1 MKHFYPLMSWS
12 EAKEAAQSGKVAIL
26 PIGTVD
32 ANGPLTP
39 LGFDYL
45 VAEEL
50 AKNAA
55 ERSDSVW
62 LPPLAY
68 GVSEALDNFPGT
80 ITMTPELLGAQV
92 DAIVRS
98 LIKTGFEHILLINN
112 HGPNQFPVE
121 YACRRIRRET
131 GVLVASINP
140 AQVSADLRG
149 DIFGETNQAIGH
161 GSEPGVSL
169 LMHLYPGSVNLEKA
183 EARPKQEFQGH
194 EVITP
199 TEIRFEGSRVNV
211 YLELEEVSV
220 TAGWSDPTEASRER
234 GGELFERMADFTV
247 RFIEEFKKMDTRAE
261 APRVQS

>member
-1 MKHFYPLMSWS
+1 MKHFYPLLSWT
-12 EAKEAAQSGKVAIL
+12 EANEAAENGRVAIL

-45 VAEEL
+45 VAEKL
-50 AKNAA
+50 AESAA
-55 ERSDSVW
+55 ERTDSVR

-80 ITMTPELLGAQV
+80 VTVTPELLGAQV
-92 DAIVRS
+92 DSIVRS
-98 LIKTGFEHILLINN
+98 LIKAGFEHILLINN

-131 GVLVASINP
+131 GVWVASINP
-140 AQVSADLRG
+140 AQLSADLRG
-149 DIFGETNQAIGH
+149 KIFGDTTKAIGH

-169 LMHLYPGSVNLEKA
+169 LMHLHPGSVNLDKA

-220 TAGWSDPTEASRER
+220 TAGWADPTGASPECGR
-234 GGELFERMADFTV
+234 ELFEAMADFTV
-247 RFIEEFKKMDTRAE
+247 RFVERFKRMDTRAK
-261 APRVQS
+261 APKVQP